1 MSTVVIA
8 IDGPSGSGKS
18 STARAVA
25 QRARWAY
32 LDTGALYRA
41 ITWLALDIGS
51 NSASESKSAKEIVE
65 LARTRGITFNS
76 DPIEPR
82 IFVGERDLTSDIR
95 SLRVTDQ
102 VSQYAAMPEIR
113 EYLLTLQHEIIDQ
126 APHGIVV
133 EGRDIGTV
141 VAPDAALKIFL
152 YADLHERARRRE
164 RELAAVLDDEEDS
177 ATTDQVADS
186 LTARDET
193 DSRRPISPLRMADD
207 ALEIDSTLL
216 DLEEVVEVIWDWAK
230 SRNLLGLP
238 KVAIIGRPNVGK
250 STLVNRII
258 GRREAI
264 VEDVPGVTRDRVKYE
279 AQWNGRTFLLID
291 TGGWE
296 VKPEGISMKITAGSE
311 AAIAESDLVLFVVD
325 AQVGALDEDE
335 SLLTILR
342 RSGKNVILVANKVD
356 SPTEET
362 MAHGLWNL
370 GLGEPHFVSALHG
383 RGSGDLLDLVVR
395 ELPEVG
401 TEPADDGYRRVALVG
416 RPNVGKSSLLN
427 TLAGESRVLVDDAAG
442 TTRDPVDELIE
453 FGGNTWRFIDT
464 AGIRRKAKF
473 DSGTDYYASLRTE
486 AALERAEVAVVVL
499 DASVPLTEQDLR
511 IVTMAEESG
520 RALVLVMNKWDI
532 VDTERQEQLNKELE
546 RNLERYPW
554 VQRVNV
560 SALTGWHRDRLAPAL
575 RTALNSWEK
584 RVPTSK
590 LNSFLG
596 SLIAA
601 TPPPVRGG
609 KQPKIRF
616 ATQAGI
622 CPPKF
627 VVFSSEW
634 VEPSYRRFIERKLRE
649 EFGFDGSPVEVA
661 IKVREREERK
671 EKRKPTY

>member
-18 STARAVA
+18 STARAIA
-25 QRARWAY
+25 QRANWKY

-41 ITWLALDIGS
+41 ITWLALRENVTDPATII
-51 NSASESKSAKEIVE
+51 SA
-65 LARTRGITFNS
+65 LTNNPITFNS

-82 IFVGERDLTSDIR
+82 IFVGDTDVTSDIR
-95 SLRVTDQ
+95 SARVTDQ
-102 VSQYAAMPEIR
+102 VSIYSAIPELR
-113 EYLLTLQHEIIDQ
+113 VYLLEIQHQIISA

-141 VAPDAALKIFL
+141 VVPDAPLKIFL
-152 YADLHERARRRE
+152 YADLEQRALRRE
-164 RELAAVLDDEEDS
+164 RESQEDIS
-177 ATTDQVADS
+177 SSDVAQS
-186 LTARDET
+186 LVSRDEI
-193 DSRRPISPLRMADD
+193 DSTRKISPLRMAED
-207 ALEIDSTLL
+207 ALEIDSTAL
-216 DLEEVVEVIWDWAK
+216 DLPEVVEIIWQWAK
-230 SRNLLGLP
+230 SRKLLGLP
-238 KVAIIGRPNVGK
+238 KVAVIGRPNVGK

-279 AQWNGRTFLLID
+279 AEWNGRTFLLID

-296 VKPEGISMKITAGSE
+296 VKPEGISEKITAGAE
-311 AAIAESDLVLFVVD
+311 LAIAESDLVLFVVD

-335 SLLTILR
+335 SLLTLLR
-342 RSGKNVILVANKVD
+342 KSHKKVILVANKVD
-356 SPTEET
+356 GTGEENN
-362 MAHGLWNL
+362 AHALWNL
-370 GLGEPHFVSALHG
+370 GLGEPRFLSALHG
-383 RGSGDLLDLVVR
+383 RGSGDLLDLVVK

-401 TEPADDGYRRVALVG
+401 SEPIDDGYRRIALLG

-427 TLAGESRVLVDDAAG
+427 ALAGEARVLVDDAAG
-442 TTRDPVDELIE
+442 TTRDPVDELVE
-453 FGGNTWRFIDT
+453 FGGTTWRFIDT
-464 AGIRRKAKF
+464 AGIRKKAKF

-486 AALERAEVAVVVL
+486 AALERAEVAVIIL

-511 IVTMAEESG
+511 IITMAEESG
-520 RALVLVMNKWDI
+520 RAMVLVMNKWDLM
-532 VDTERQEQLNKELE
+532 DEERQMQFEKELE

-554 VQRVNV
+554 AQRVNL
-560 SALTGWHRDRLAPAL
+560 SAKTGWHRDRLAPAL
-575 RTALNSWEK
+575 RTAIASWEY

-596 SLIAA
+596 ALVSA

-616 ATQAGI
+616 ATQASI

-627 VVFSSEW
+627 VVFASEW
-634 VEPSYRRFIERKLRE
+634 VEPSYRRFIERRLRE
-649 EFGFDGSPVEVA
+649 EFGFQGSPVEVA
-661 IKVREREERK
+661 IKVREKAERSRK
-671 EKRKPTY
+671 E